1 MAVDRKSPEQ
11 LSRRV
16 PSVQDRNLKRR
27 SIALYLPFADRSSLA
42 RLLPVPARCP
52 SGANAF
58 DRDRSLP
65 FAGGASC
72 PHIPCESKPRNGPGA
87 LCDSHPSDKCIVY
100 KRKAPSFSTV

>member
-11 LSRRV
+11 FSRRV

-27 SIALYLPFADRSSLA
+27 SIALYLPFAVRSSLA

-52 SGANAF
+52 SAANAF

-72 PHIPCESKPRNGPGA
+72 PPIPCESEPRKGPGT
-87 LCDSHPSDKCIVY
+87 LCHSRPLVECLLQ
-100 KRKAPSFSTV
+100 KRQASSLS